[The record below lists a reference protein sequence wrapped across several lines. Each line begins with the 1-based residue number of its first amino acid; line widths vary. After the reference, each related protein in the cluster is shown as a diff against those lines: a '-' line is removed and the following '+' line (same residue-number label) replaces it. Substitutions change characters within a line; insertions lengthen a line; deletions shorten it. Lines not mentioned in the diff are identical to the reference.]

1 MWRTPKYTGP
11 ERRKRKRWR
20 PRPFRVLL
28 SLLVLVFIGYAI
40 AVVSLIREESTLVLE
55 AGRSLPANR
64 PAFSYEQVDVP
75 RRDGLRQFAWVMPAG
90 RGAPWVLFLHGNAS
104 TIASPVS
111 LSHYRA
117 LRNAGLNVV
126 APEYRGFGG
135 LDGAPNQATLDA
147 DVRAAYDYLRTARGV
162 PPHRIVVYGWS
173 LGSALAIDLASQ
185 AEAGGLVL
193 EGAPA
198 SQAGMSQRRYPLFPM
213 RLLMPRRFESI
224 EKIGAIRSPMLFV
237 HSPEDD
243 VVPIAQGRML
253 FDAASAQKTFVE
265 LRGGHLNVAD
275 ADAGRLTDAV
285 RGFLQQSGILAADRT
300 DARAQLR

>member
-28 SLLVLVFIGYAI
+28 CLLALVFIGYGI
-40 AVVSLIREESTLVLE
+40 AVFSLVNQESTLVLE
-55 AGRSLPANR
+55 AGRTLAANR
-64 PAFSYEQVDVP
+64 PSFTYEQIDVP
-75 RRDGLRQFAWVMPAG
+75 RRDGLRQFAWVMPA
-90 RGAPWVLFLHGNAS
+90 RNDAPWILFLHGNAS

-117 LRNAGLNVV
+117 LRNAGLNVA

-135 LDGAPNQATLDA
+135 LDGAPNERTLTD
-147 DVRAAYDYLRTARGV
+147 DVRAAYDYLRAVRGAA
-162 PPHRIVVYGWS
+162 PRSIVVYGWS

-185 AEAGGLVL
+185 VETAGLVL

-198 SQAGMSQRRYPLFPM
+198 SQTGMSQRRYPLFPM
-213 RLLMPRRFESI
+213 RLLMQRQYESI
-224 EKIGAIRSPMLFV
+224 EKIVAIRTPILFL

-253 FDAASAQKTFVE
+253 FDAATAQKTFIEV
-265 LRGGHLNVAD
+265 RGGHLNAAD
-275 ADAGRLTDAV
+275 ADGAKLSDAV
-285 RGFLQQSGILAADRT
+285 RAFLQQNGLFPADRPE
-300 DARAQLR
+300 ARTRLP

>member
-1 MWRTPKYTGP
+1 MWRTPKYSGP

-28 SLLVLVFIGYAI
+28 CLLALVFIGYGI
-40 AVVSLIREESTLVLE
+40 AVFSLVNQESTLVLE
-55 AGRSLPANR
+55 AGRTLAPNR
-64 PAFSYEQVDVP
+64 PSFTYEQIDVP
-75 RRDGLRQFAWVMPAG
+75 RRDGLRQFAWVMPA
-90 RGAPWVLFLHGNAS
+90 RNDAPWILFLHGNAS

-117 LRNAGLNVV
+117 LRNAGLNVA

-135 LDGAPNQATLDA
+135 LDGAPNEHTLTD
-147 DVRAAYDYLRTARGV
+147 DVRAAYDYLRAVRDAS
-162 PPHRIVVYGWS
+162 PRSIVVYGWS

-185 AEAGGLVL
+185 VETAGLVL

-198 SQAGMSQRRYPLFPM
+198 SQTGMSQRRYPLFPM
-213 RLLMPRRFESI
+213 RLLMQRQYESI
-224 EKIGAIRSPMLFV
+224 EKIVAIRTPILFL

-253 FDAASAQKTFVE
+253 FDAATAQKTFIEV
-265 LRGGHLNVAD
+265 RGGHLNAAD
-275 ADAGRLTDAV
+275 ADGAKLSDAV
-285 RGFLQQSGILAADRT
+285 RAFLQQNGLFPADRPE
-300 DARAQLR
+300 ARTRLP

>member
-28 SLLVLVFIGYAI
+28 CLLALVFIGYGI
-40 AVVSLIREESTLVLE
+40 AVFSLVNQESTLVLE
-55 AGRSLPANR
+55 AGRTLAPNR
-64 PAFSYEQVDVP
+64 PSFTYEQIDVP
-75 RRDGLRQFAWVMPAG
+75 RRDGLRQFAWVMPA
-90 RGAPWVLFLHGNAS
+90 RNDAPWILFLHGNAS

-117 LRNAGLNVV
+117 LRNAGLNVA

-135 LDGAPNQATLDA
+135 LDGAPNEHTLTD
-147 DVRAAYDYLRTARGV
+147 DVRAAYDYLRAVRGAS
-162 PPHRIVVYGWS
+162 PRSIVVYGWS

-185 AEAGGLVL
+185 VETAGLVL

-198 SQAGMSQRRYPLFPM
+198 SQTGMSQRRYPLFPM
-213 RLLMPRRFESI
+213 RLLMQRQYESI
-224 EKIGAIRSPMLFV
+224 EKIVAIRTPILFL

-253 FDAASAQKTFVE
+253 FDAATAQKTFIEV
-265 LRGGHLNVAD
+265 RGGHLNAAD
-275 ADAGRLTDAV
+275 ADGAKLSDAV
-285 RGFLQQSGILAADRT
+285 RAFLQQNGLFPADRPE
-300 DARAQLR
+300 ARTRLP